1 MNIIEKKLDDLIPYA
16 NNPRQNDNAVQGV
29 AESIR
34 QFGFK
39 NPIIIDKDNVIVA
52 GHTRYKA
59 SRLLGLKTVPTIIAD
74 DLAESQVRAF
84 RIADNRTAEAATWDE
99 ILLAEELNAVKD
111 DFDMD
116 ALGFGDLLKEI
127 DPDSYEDEYEEE
139 LPEEPKS
146 QYGEV
151 YQLGRH
157 RLMCGDATKADDYA
171 ALLEGTQ
178 VDLIVTD
185 PPYNVDYVG
194 KTADALTIDNDNMGE
209 AAFISFLTESFA
221 AMKAALKPG
230 GAFYIWH
237 ADVHR
242 YEFLAGLRNNSF
254 EVRQALVWVKN
265 AIVLGRQDYQWKHEP
280 CLYGW
285 KEGAAHHFTMDRSL
299 PTVIEDAPNVAKM
312 TKDEMKDYIKDLRAR
327 LDEGSTVL
335 RVDKPSS
342 SDLHPTMKPVR
353 LIAQLVKNSSKR
365 GDAVLD
371 IFGGSGTTLIAA
383 EQLDRSCYM
392 MELDPRYVD
401 VIITRWEKMTGQ
413 TAVKLT

>member
-39 NPIIIDKDNVIVA
+39 NPIIIDKGNVIVA

-74 DLAESQVRAF
+74 DLTEAQVRAF

-127 DPDSYEDEYEEE
+127 DPDAYEDEYEEE

-146 QYGEV
+146 QYGDV

-157 RLMCGDATKADDYA
+157 RLMCGDSTKAEDYA

-185 PPYNVDYVG
+185 PPYNVDYEG
-194 KTADALTIDNDNMGE
+194 QGGAKIQNDHMSNAG
-209 AAFISFLTESFA
+209 FVKFLTDAFS

-237 ADVHR
+237 ADSTR
-242 YEFLAGLRNNSF
+242 YEFLQGLDHAGLQT
-254 EVRQALVWVKN
+254 RQILVWVKSS
-265 AIVLGRQDYQWKHEP
+265 ITLGRQDYQWRHEP
-280 CLYGW
+280 AIYGW
-285 KEGAAHHFTMDRSL
+285 KDGAAHHFTLDRSL
-299 PTVIEDAPNVAKM
+299 PTVLEDQPNVAKM
-312 TKDEMKDYIKDLRAR
+312 TKDQMKEYIKDLRAR
-327 LDEGSTVL
+327 IDEGSTVL
-335 RVDKPSS
+335 RIDKPSS

-353 LIAQLVKNSSKR
+353 LIAQLIKNSSTR
-365 GDAVLD
+365 GQAVLD

-383 EQLDRSCYM
+383 EQLDRTCYM
-392 MELDPRYVD
+392 MELDPRYAD
-401 VIITRWEKMTGQ
+401 VIVARWEKMTGQ
-413 TAVKLT
+413 AAVKLN

>member
-52 GHTRYKA
+52 GHTRHKA

-74 DLAESQVRAF
+74 DLSEAQVRAF

-127 DPDSYEDEYEEE
+127 DPDAYEDEYEEE

-146 QYGEV
+146 QYGDV

-157 RLMCGDATKADDYA
+157 RLMCGDSTKAEDYD
-171 ALLEGTQ
+171 ALLEGAQ

-185 PPYNVDYVG
+185 PPYNVDYEG
-194 KTADALTIDNDNMGE
+194 QDGAKIQNDHMSNAG
-209 AAFISFLTESFA
+209 FVKFLTDAFS

-237 ADVHR
+237 ADSTR
-242 YEFLAGLRNNSF
+242 YEFLQGLDHAGLQT
-254 EVRQALVWVKN
+254 RQILVWVKSS
-265 AIVLGRQDYQWKHEP
+265 ITLGRQDYQWKHEP
-280 CLYGW
+280 AIYGW
-285 KEGAAHHFTMDRSL
+285 KDGAAHHFTLDRSL
-299 PTVIEDAPNVAKM
+299 PTVLEDQPNVAKM
-312 TKDEMKDYIKDLRAR
+312 TKDQMKDYIKDLRAR
-327 LDEGSTVL
+327 IDEGSTVL
-335 RVDKPSS
+335 RVDKPSN

-353 LIAQLVKNSSKR
+353 LIAQLIRNSSKR
-365 GDAVLD
+365 GDRVLD

-383 EQLDRSCYM
+383 EQLDRTCYM
-392 MELDPRYVD
+392 MELDPRYAD
-401 VIITRWEKMTGQ
+401 VIVARWEKMTGQ
-413 TAVKLT
+413 TAVKLN

>member
-74 DLAESQVRAF
+74 DLTEVQVRAF

-157 RLMCGDATKADDYA
+157 RLMCGDSTKAEDYA
-171 ALLEGTQ
+171 ALMDGAQ
-178 VDLIVTD
+178 ADLIVTD
-185 PPYNVDYVG
+185 PPYNVDYEG
-194 KTADALTIDNDNMGE
+194 QDGAKIQNDHMSNAG
-209 AAFISFLTESFA
+209 FVKFLTDAFT
-221 AMKAALKPG
+221 AMKAALRPG
-230 GAFYIWH
+230 GAFYVWH
-237 ADVHR
+237 ADSTR
-242 YEFLAGLRNNSF
+242 YEFLQGLDHAGLQT
-254 EVRQALVWVKN
+254 RQILVWVKSS
-265 AIVLGRQDYQWKHEP
+265 ITLGRQDYQWKHEP
-280 CLYGW
+280 AIYGW

-299 PTVIEDAPNVAKM
+299 PTVIEDAPNAAKM

-365 GDAVLD
+365 GESVLD

>member
-74 DLAESQVRAF
+74 DLTEVQVRAF

-116 ALGFGDLLKEI
+116 ALGFGDLLREM
-127 DPDSYEDEYEEE
+127 DPDTFEDEYEEE
-139 LPEEPKS
+139 LPEEPNS

-157 RLMCGDATKADDYA
+157 RLMCGDSTKAEDYA
-171 ALLEGTQ
+171 ALMDGAQ
-178 VDLIVTD
+178 ADLIVTD
-185 PPYNVDYVG
+185 PPYNVDYEG
-194 KTADALTIDNDNMGE
+194 QDGAKIQNDHMSNAG
-209 AAFISFLTESFA
+209 FVKFLTDAFT
-221 AMKAALKPG
+221 AMKAALRPG
-230 GAFYIWH
+230 GAFYVWH
-237 ADVHR
+237 ADSTR
-242 YEFLAGLRNNSF
+242 YEFLQGLDHAGLQT
-254 EVRQALVWVKN
+254 RQILVWVKSS
-265 AIVLGRQDYQWKHEP
+265 ITLGRQDYQWKHEP
-280 CLYGW
+280 AIYGW
-285 KEGAAHHFTMDRSL
+285 KDGAAHHFTMDRSL

-353 LIAQLVKNSSKR
+353 LIAQLIKNSSKR
-365 GDAVLD
+365 GESVLD
-371 IFGGSGTTLIAA
+371 IFDGSGTTLIAA

>member
-1 MNIIEKKLDDLIPYA
+1 MKIIEKKLDDLIPYA

-74 DLAESQVRAF
+74 DLTEAQVRAF

-99 ILLAEELNAVKD
+99 VLLAEELNAVKD
-111 DFDMD
+111 DFDME

-127 DPDSYEDEYEEE
+127 DPDTYEDEYEEE
-139 LPEEPKS
+139 LPEEPTS
-146 QYGEV
+146 QYGDV

-157 RLMCGDATKADDYA
+157 RLMCGDSTKPEDYA
-171 ALLEGTQ
+171 ALLGGTQ

-185 PPYNVDYVG
+185 PPYNVDYEGQDGAKIQNDHMSNAGFV
-194 KTADALTIDNDNMGE
+194 KFLTDAFSAMKDALR
-209 AAFISFLTESFA
+209 
-221 AMKAALKPG
+221 PG

-237 ADVHR
+237 ADSTR
-242 YEFLAGLRNNSF
+242 YEFLQGLDHAGLQT
-254 EVRQALVWVKN
+254 RQILVWVKSS
-265 AIVLGRQDYQWKHEP
+265 ITLGRQDYQWKHEP
-280 CLYGW
+280 AIYGW
-285 KEGAAHHFTMDRSL
+285 KDGAAHHFTIDRSL

-327 LDEGSTVL
+327 LDEGSTIL
-335 RVDKPSS
+335 RVDKPTN

-353 LIAQLVKNSSKR
+353 LIAQLIKNSSRR
-365 GDAVLD
+365 GDRILD

-392 MELDPRYVD
+392 MELDPRYAD
-401 VIITRWEKMTGQ
+401 VIVARWEKMTGQ
-413 TAVKLT
+413 TAVKLN

>member
-1 MNIIEKKLDDLIPYA
+1 MNIIEKKLDDLIPYE

-39 NPIIIDKDNVIVA
+39 NPIIIDTNNVIIA

-74 DLAESQVRAF
+74 DLTEAQIRAF
-84 RIADNRTAEAATWDE
+84 RIVDNKTAEAATWDE
-99 ILLAEELNAVKD
+99 ILLTEELNAVKD

-157 RLMCGDATKADDYA
+157 RLMCGDSTKPEDYA
-171 ALLEGTQ
+171 ALLEGAQ

-185 PPYNVDYVG
+185 PPYNVDYEG
-194 KTADALTIDNDNMGE
+194 ADGAKIQNDHMSDAG
-209 AAFISFLTESFA
+209 FVKFLTDAFT
-221 AMKAALKPG
+221 AMKSALRPG

-237 ADVHR
+237 ADSTR
-242 YEFLAGLRNNSF
+242 YEFLQGLDHAGLQT
-254 EVRQALVWVKN
+254 RQILVWVKSS
-265 AIVLGRQDYQWKHEP
+265 ITLGRQDYQWKHEP
-280 CLYGW
+280 AIYGW
-285 KEGAAHHFTMDRSL
+285 KEGAAHHFTLDRSL
-299 PTVIEDAPNVAKM
+299 PTVIEDQPNVAKM
-312 TKDEMKDYIKDLRAR
+312 TKEQLKDYIKDLRAR
-327 LDEGSTVL
+327 IDEGSTVL
-335 RVDKPSS
+335 RVDKPTN

-353 LIAQLVKNSSKR
+353 LIAQLIRNSSKR
-365 GDAVLD
+365 GETVLD

-383 EQLDRSCYM
+383 EQLDRKCFM
-392 MELDPRYVD
+392 MELDPRYAD
-401 VIITRWEKMTGQ
+401 VIIARWEKLTGQ
-413 TAVKLT
+413 TAVKLI

>member
-1 MNIIEKKLDDLIPYA
+1 MKIIEKKLDDLIPYA

-59 SRLLGLKTVPTIIAD
+59 SRLLGLKTVPTITAD
-74 DLAESQVRAF
+74 DLSEAQVRAF

-99 ILLAEELNAVKD
+99 VLLAEELNAVKD

-127 DPDSYEDEYEEE
+127 DPDAYEDEYEEE

-146 QYGEV
+146 QYGDV

-157 RLMCGDATKADDYA
+157 RLMCGDSTKAEDYE

-178 VDLIVTD
+178 VDLVVTD
-185 PPYNVDYVG
+185 PPYNVDYEG
-194 KTADALTIDNDNMGE
+194 QGGAKIQNDSMSNASF
-209 AAFISFLTESFA
+209 AAFLTDAFK
-221 AMKAALKPG
+221 AMKAALRPG
-230 GAFYIWH
+230 GAFYIWY
-237 ADVHR
+237 ADSTR
-242 YEFLAGLRNNSF
+242 YEFLQGLDHAGLQT
-254 EVRQALVWVKN
+254 RQILVWVKSS
-265 AIVLGRQDYQWKHEP
+265 ITLGRQDYQWKHEP
-280 CLYGW
+280 AIYGW
-285 KEGAAHHFTMDRSL
+285 KDGAAHHFTLDRSL

-335 RVDKPSS
+335 RVDKPTS

-353 LIAQLVKNSSKR
+353 LIAQLIRNSSKR
-365 GDAVLD
+365 GDRILD

-392 MELDPRYVD
+392 MELDPRYTD
-401 VIITRWEKMTGQ
+401 VIVARWEKMTGQ
-413 TAVKLT
+413 TAVKLN